1 MTAFRAA
8 PKPRSVAAD
17 HAAPLTKSYSCVE
30 RVPSNV
36 SALDFALPMIDLA
49 EIYEKLQALEWTPL
63 FLAVLLGGAI
73 GYEREVHGRPAGLRT
88 HILVCLAATVL
99 IMAGNNLAEEASRLP
114 DAGRLVFDPN
124 RMGAGIMTGIGFL
137 GAAAVIRTGDLV
149 RGITTGACVW
159 CVAGIGVVLGQRE
172 YGLAIGTTAMF
183 LVVLVVFDYLV
194 PFSPVIYRRLIVTG
208 QASNMANLASDVGKI
223 LKNHKIRVQDLHG
236 STKSGDDHFELVFNI
251 RLRQRHQ
258 APEML
263 ELLSGQAGIT
273 TVEWSALAH

>member
-1 MTAFRAA
+1 MFDYQAIF
-8 PKPRSVAAD
+8 
-17 HAAPLTKSYSCVE
+17 
-30 RVPSNV
+30 
-36 SALDFALPMIDLA
+36 
-49 EIYEKLQALEWTPL
+49 EKLQVMEWTPII
-63 FLAVLLGGAI
+63 LAVVLGGAI
-73 GYEREVHGRPAGLRT
+73 GFEREVHGRPAGLRT
-88 HILVCLAATVL
+88 HILVCLAATIL

-172 YGLAIGTTAMF
+172 YGIAVGSTAIF
-183 LVVLVVFDYLV
+183 LVVLVLFDVLV
-194 PFSPVIYRRLIVTG
+194 PVSPVIYRRLIVRG
-208 QASNMANLASDVGKI
+208 QSPNMQTLANDLRKI
-223 LKNHKIRVQDLHG
+223 LGKHSIRVQDLHG
-236 STKSGDDHFELVFNI
+236 SCQDGADNFELVFNI

-263 ELLSGQAGIT
+263 ELISGQEGVRL
-273 TVEWSALAH
+273 VEWSALAH